1 MRTKKQTMIYPLL
14 KRLHSLWSARSPFLL
29 FAAKIALAGGFSWA
43 IVSALLGA
51 EAAALAVVSAVIVVQ
66 VTSWQTVRK
75 SIERILGVII
85 GVSLAVF
92 VTHFL
97 GLTFWTITLI
107 IFLAQIVGL
116 VLQNRGQY
124 LATQIPISATLVL
137 VVGATASNYPLL
149 RLLGALVGGL
159 IGTIM
164 SLLLSPPIYVFRT
177 QDAIVESMTWLA
189 GAIPNL
195 ADALAGHLS
204 EAEICEIYPSMQKL
218 EQRVRTAEQAYLLGM
233 DSTRLNPWAHRARR
247 LLVDYPDMLL
257 ALDRL
262 VRQMRRIAYTLNEP
276 ELAWSELVQ
285 KQAWALDYA
294 WLLKE
299 IGTNL
304 AALAKDVSSP
314 VPRPSSELIARETLR
329 SRLEDAQQR
338 LRSWQMQLAQDAKP
352 IESQTESTASLAIN
366 AGSLL
371 ALRGAILT
379 DLRHMLDEVRDIIE
393 AARQGE

>member
-1 MRTKKQTMIYPLL
+1 MIHPLL
-14 KRLHSLWSARSPFLL
+14 KRLHSLWLARSPFLL
-29 FAAKIALAGGFSWA
+29 FAAKSALAAGFSWA
-43 IVSALLGA
+43 IVFALLGK

-85 GVSLAVF
+85 GVSLAIF
-92 VTHFL
+92 VAHVL
-97 GLTFWTITLI
+97 GLTFWTITLM

-116 VLQNRGQY
+116 FLQNRGQY
-124 LATQIPISATLVL
+124 LATQIPISAALVL
-137 VVGATASNYPLL
+137 VLGATASNYPLL

-159 IGTIM
+159 VGTIV
-164 SLLLSPPIYVFRT
+164 SLLLSPPVYVFRT
-177 QDAIVESMTWLA
+177 QDTVAELMVRLS

-204 EAEICEIYPSMQKL
+204 EAEIREIYPSMRNL
-218 EQRVRTAEQAYLLGM
+218 EQQVRTAEQAYALGM
-233 DSTRLNPWAHRARR
+233 DSTRLNLWAYRARR
-247 LLVDYPDMLL
+247 LLVDYPEMLL

-276 ELAWSELVQ
+276 ELAWSELAQ

-299 IGTNL
+299 IGTIL
-304 AALAKDVSSP
+304 AELAKDISSP
-314 VPRPSSELIARETLR
+314 AQLPRNELLTRETLR
-329 SRLEDAQQR
+329 SRLEDAQQH
-338 LRSWQMQLAQDAKP
+338 LLSWQMQLEQDAKP
-352 IESQTESTASLAIN
+352 IEPQAESLSIS

-379 DLRHMLDEVRDIIE
+379 DLRHMLDEVLDLIE